1 MIKRGQE
8 KRKTLQESNTRIKI
22 WKIITKLEDLN
33 FADDIGRISSSKQRI
48 QTKTDK
54 LTQKAGKLE

>member
-48 QTKTDK
+48 QIKTDK

>member
-33 FADDIGRISSSKQRI
+33 FADDIGRISPSKQHI